1 MATSQRSRVRK
12 PESVQFWLC
21 VGAVS
26 LALHSSLLFGLE
38 RWAKVTVVQ
47 PDGGPIAV
55 ELVDAPDVVGLD
67 EVGPNPIGPD
77 AVAFPTEPDAIAQ
90 VPQKTDVKPDT
101 KPEAKPEIKPDV
113 QTESEP
119 EVVQKPEPKRE
130 LKVPIRA
137 SVDPK
142 NPDKKGVTSKPLKLT
157 KQSETK
163 QSETKQSGNP
173 SNSSQSSPSTPRQG
187 GSNTPATS
195 TDNLPTQAG
204 GGMRSIGLRFTRP
217 QHSKESGDPDAT
229 LALTEFPTA
238 VSASNLFPLK
248 TGQDFDVKVGF
259 PVSCASSTGNLC
271 DASLAQ
277 IGELSITPP
286 DGVQLSASEDIE
298 LETMIKQIF
307 QNVRV
312 ASLTVKTDVIKKPS
326 TFWYVTV
333 KIR

>member
-1 MATSQRSRVRK
+1 MATLQRSRVRK

-21 VGAVS
+21 VSVVS
-26 LALHSSLLFGLE
+26 LGLHSALLFGLQ
-38 RWAKVTVVQ
+38 RWAKVTIEQ

-55 ELVDAPDVVGLD
+55 ELVDASDAVGLD
-67 EVGPNPIGPD
+67 AVGSNLIGPD
-77 AVAFPTEPDAIAQ
+77 GVAFPTEPDAIAQ
-90 VPQKTDVKPDT
+90 VSQTPDS
-101 KPEAKPEIKPDV
+101 KPEAQPEVKLEVKPDV
-113 QTESEP
+113 QPEP
-119 EVVQKPEPKRE
+119 ESKVVRKPELKRE
-130 LKVPIRA
+130 SRVPIKA

-142 NPDKKGVTSKPLKLT
+142 NLGKKGAISEPSNPT
-157 KQSETK
+157 KQSGTK
-163 QSETKQSGNP
+163 QAGNP
-173 SNSSQSSPSTPRQG
+173 SNSSQSSPSIPRQG
-187 GSNTPATS
+187 RSNTPATS

-204 GGMRSIGLRFTRP
+204 DGMRSIGLRFTRP
-217 QHSKESGDPDAT
+217 QHAKESGDPDAA

-271 DASLAQ
+271 DASLAK

-312 ASLTVKTDVIKKPS
+312 DSLTVKTDVIKKPS